1 MATNSEDISWLYGKL
16 KAKGYDIGS
25 EQEFTR
31 SLANEQDRR
40 WYYDKAS
47 GMGLQLGS
55 MDDFNSLFAPRGAA
69 EAAEPEQI
77 IGTGNE
83 ERGTS
88 AATPAAATQA
98 ADSTGAAEAARPG
111 QNEADAAAAEAPAA
125 SFDPNAHLRV
135 ADSFRT
141 NTAGAVESVQRLA
154 ERGTQAGRDRL
165 RAAKFGARLAGAP
178 TRVLGLSAGGA
189 AEAALPEQ
197 NGGGEETRG
206 YQSRERVVPY
216 GVKYVDGKPVT
227 EWLLPDG
234 RTTMDLTEADAAEHA
249 AGGARLN
256 DEFEKRMRKNHLL
269 PGSPDHR
276 RRQAILDRMED
287 NRRNLRGKEAEIAEN
302 AARDWEWDES
312 SGFFDNLGRLAA
324 NSMMSSEGVQH
335 GSAIQE
341 EADADF
347 HNLIAEHNMLAKAK
361 ERDEAGRLRKS
372 RGALGGLFDVANNFR
387 NIGRGIADVASDANL
402 YIGGLGEFHD
412 AARMDIIKDKVERGQ
427 ELSDSE
433 YALAYAAMLRQE
445 AEAVDVPHGY
455 TAGGTTVAMLP
466 FMLEMAANPAS
477 GLSKGLAKK
486 FGSTAVKRIAL
497 RVGGD
502 IAESAVLANTL
513 QAPATIADIRDRHRG
528 DVAIDG
534 GKVSFEGGES
544 WGAAIRHGEAAMTIE
559 DFTEKFGEYLG
570 PIFGA
575 AGRGVK
581 KVATK
586 AGMGRVVESVSRMA
600 NNISASEWGRTISNI
615 EERAQWNGIIGEVAE
630 EEFGI
635 PLNAILV
642 GDNKLSDLTDAEQQ
656 VDIVLG
662 VGLFGGFVSGIKTAG
677 YPVGRARAKHKL
689 QRADTRGNAEFG
701 GDSWTQ
707 IRGIID
713 TAEDENLSHAVTDA
727 ANRYGETQAQ
737 QKLILEYAK
746 ALVRS
751 RGYNLAD
758 AARRSDPEA
767 GANPRQ
773 ELAGE
778 LYSAGQDAYERSAA
792 GDDGAR
798 AEVDEAAQRMREAYA
813 TVEEAFG
820 GEAEVYLAQAEVNPW
835 PLFDEPLTDE
845 QKAAL
850 LEYVNCRAA
859 IDGVTD
865 ATGEALA
872 DKRVQVEA
880 DVNRR
885 MHKNRHAIIPARMKV
900 GDAPV
905 YVVKGEVAMFADGSG
920 VDARNSSDS
929 VIVLDETGNYRF
941 VAPEQI
947 ASVGE
952 SLDPVQEIEAAY
964 AEIAREHLGETGIYD
979 IDADSILAV
988 ELPDM
993 DGTMRAHEVRV
1004 ESIDANGD
1012 YMVRY
1017 HGMLCR
1023 FTPEGL
1029 YGAMTA
1035 SCKAQLLAEARGAA
1049 AGASGSAAEAA
1060 GPEQKLPG
1068 ESAGGAEGPEAA
1080 GELTAG
1086 GEQPTAE
1093 MPAAEAAEQGQI
1105 NGEGGGQTGALSEAG
1120 GVAPAAAAEI
1130 PAGAPAG
1137 TKQATDQEVAGAI
1150 APAAAQGEN
1159 APGAP
1164 AEGWQPQATE
1174 PALARIPVNEQGEP
1188 AFETVDAETG
1198 WDGLVE
1204 AVGDEGNA
1212 EAIAQAQVRQATAEL
1227 EALGKRTPK
1236 PKEPKLTGSPMAM
1249 ARAQREAKERYNSE
1263 LAAHNERVA
1272 AAQARMDA
1280 WKGIVGVR
1288 ESRLIEQN
1296 RREEEERRQRDAA
1309 AHDEAAARFEEQQ
1322 RIKAEREAEQERI
1335 GTHAVHPKIKEKW
1348 DAAPKI
1354 EGNSDI
1360 ITLPDGSTLSGRY
1373 VLVEAGAATA
1383 SHDANNGFVPTDGF
1397 PVDENGQSV
1406 NDRDYQRDA
1415 DAQQIVMGM
1424 ADNYDNRALQDPVV
1438 VSQDGVVLS
1447 GNNRTMS
1454 GDLAASRGTDRAY
1467 VDYLAQ
1473 LGHRK
1478 YGFRAEQVA
1487 GMQHPRVLF
1496 VPDEALPYD
1505 ATTFARFNAQ
1515 EKKSQSKP
1523 EAAVKLGKTV
1533 PDNVFA
1539 GIVETISRYDRLSDF
1554 YADERA
1560 VAQTLG
1566 MLMQAG
1572 VINER
1577 QLPEFRTGTALSA
1590 AGRELIENMLIGKA
1604 FQASPDA
1611 VRQIIAVPT
1620 LRQAVVMALN
1630 EIAGNRTL
1638 AESGYDISE
1647 ELAKAVDLVARAK
1660 AAEPEVYANGMPVS
1674 PFGRQQGLFDDEFGD
1689 SSVSDATTLLLADT
1703 LNSAKPSDLRKVL
1716 ATYNESARQA
1726 AEGQIDMFSDS
1737 VPTKEEILTQVIEHF
1752 RNATPKEQQAL
1763 VDAAIA
1769 ERKRRAEAGAAERE
1783 REDTAEQAADADGSR
1798 GEGAGE
1804 LNSPGEPSL
1813 AAEAAKLEQKLVG
1826 EEPSPEEEALAA
1838 RIEVTDN
1845 EWEEGRADSP
1855 TYKREITIDGSHK
1868 VTQVD
1873 APDADGLYS
1882 GSYFEFGGKR
1892 FGSIAEVAQY
1902 IDGGMQAEPSEAQK
1916 AAGNYKMDHRRVDGY
1931 NISIE
1936 NPKGSVRRGT
1946 DADGKPWE
1954 TTMQNDYGYI
1964 RGTEGVDGDHIDVFL
1979 SDTPEEG
1986 DVFVVD
1992 QVNEDGSFDEH
2003 KVMYGFPSEEAAREA
2018 YLSNYEQ
2025 GWPGLGAITRV
2036 SKDEFKKW
2044 IQSSRR
2050 KTKPFA
2056 EYRSVKAYQERTP
2069 HLSVEPDGFGDFG
2082 PVFTQFKGNASEAIK
2097 LLTELQTGEAIGALH
2112 HREIGDIDLVWGE
2125 TGTSKSDGYGLAKL
2139 IKFHPEVVENLQEI
2153 LDDMH
2158 IVKRSE
2164 NRINLES
2171 ETHKAAVRLTWN
2183 RQKKKW
2189 LLTAFEKKETS
2200 ESIDKTTD
2208 TDENPLDLR
2217 GGTTLSQNSDV
2228 SDGKGNALS
2237 SEKQEQGAESSD
2249 AGPKRAPRGD
2259 GEPSRQR
2266 QKGYTTIEERDAYSI
2281 EERHTED
2288 GDHYAVRLK
2297 KGAKIADWKKSVGE
2311 YGTWSSDG
2319 RGEIL
2324 FDNFEG
2330 MVKYL
2335 ESRGEEVDSLRDKVK
2350 WAERDR
2356 KVNDALFKET
2366 GLRQGQTWT
2375 APDGTRV
2382 EIGARGFVKG
2392 PRGWDFATSVT
2403 YPDGRK
2409 ESTMMPATRIAEFF
2423 KANGYHEESEQ
2434 PEVAEA
2440 KAKPVRSKKTKPE
2453 AEAQHKIE
2461 DFGEEIAGA
2470 RKDMLREFAKS
2481 MDNVTVQSLIEL
2493 PLGKVFK
2500 RPNLKKMV
2508 ESGAISDSD
2517 ALLAE
2522 AVIQALILAKKKP
2535 ALTKRSSSKRD
2546 ISEWAEDTYNGIRM
2560 LADILSGDQSR
2571 KEAAMARHKESLKAA
2586 TKKANEHIARLRE
2599 WNPDK
2604 TIDDIDEV
2612 PDPVSII
2619 LRILE
2624 GINHRPGEKVELP
2637 LTRVELSQ
2645 SGRYEVLSP
2654 GKQGALWFKRFHDT
2668 KEEAIETAIL
2678 AAKLAR
2684 GDMDVELPENSLRIK
2699 GIGERRKIQ
2708 TGKFKVL
2715 YWGRRNNIVEKLFDT
2730 EAEAK
2735 ALADEKNGR
2744 VYPEEK
2750 YLNEY
2755 SSYTVAVTNPLTGES
2770 HPVGA
2775 ENASRE
2781 ELADWM
2787 ADKREEVNQ
2796 MALSA
2801 IHEAMGTTSAPRPH
2815 FYVTS
2820 TYDRRIKRN
2829 IYSVVEDNKNNPWPI
2844 VKDFASRSEAE
2855 AWLKENLERLEQER
2869 KEKREA
2875 ESKVVYF
2882 QTSAG
2887 ERIGK
2892 DRRNGKPATPEMF
2905 TAAFGFRGVQ
2915 FGNWTNASDRQMALN
2930 QAYDAFMDLAETL
2943 GLSPRAMSLDGELA
2957 LAFGARGNGSALA
2970 HYEPNEVVINL
2981 TKTRGV
2987 GSLAHEWLHALDN
3000 FLARRNGVPLG
3011 YVTHGNGVEGLNPEV
3026 GVALKALM
3034 GAVKS
3039 SEYYKRS
3046 VAKGDYWGRP
3056 TEVMARLFASWIAD
3070 RFKRRDESSPFL
3082 AVGLNP
3088 KAIEVYQFLNYLA
3101 YKANELR
3108 KAHLSGETPQIMSEE
3123 EFNER
3128 PESLNGYPYPIQ
3140 SELETLSPYMEE
3152 FFNALS
3158 ERESSSGSMAN
3169 EPGRRYSRTR
3179 TMAGK
3184 SLFDLSEEAEDA
3196 VKAKP
3201 EPSEDLAAAEQ
3212 ANSAI
3217 DRYAESYN
3225 EYLEQTQMLEERL
3238 AASSEPEENIREQI
3252 EHEEALLLEARDEL
3266 QDELRQYYVRNNTP
3280 EDAEKIARDM
3290 TARTQFEVEL
3300 QRNKRQQLHDI
3311 LSTPA
3316 KAVTAEATETSGKEI
3331 RTAGG
3336 NISYNAKGHL
3346 PDAKT
3351 GEFAYVERQFSRSG
3365 EFSFTGNEIIRDCGD
3380 VAYMFRTLEDYS
3392 IEHTFAIL
3400 VKDGRAKVLHLGM
3413 GSPVASVA
3421 NLGAIRAGYEAFG
3434 ADKVYFVHNHPSGN
3448 LMASVPDMQLM
3459 RAVEAAF
3466 DGKAETEGIIIDTT
3480 SGRYKVFNGESGIET
3495 AARPQEGGT
3504 SSAEVL
3510 RFDRAKRNGE
3520 ATVKVST
3527 PADVS
3532 NFIAEQRFGKS
3543 DKVSYI
3549 VLSNSM
3555 EIIGNFHTDYKSI
3568 KDRGLAEEMASVAI
3582 KFGGN
3587 KVIVYGNVGIE
3598 AASLLR
3604 DRIQDLSLRSVSLLD
3619 AIEVTNG
3626 LNNSAMDKGLLGE
3639 DSPAYGAEI
3648 SLSEE
3653 TGEEGVMYRD
3663 GAELSDGERLRAI
3676 RALEPIEVERNDLS
3690 RAELREV
3697 YNNLPAVEKDGRQV
3711 EFYRSAFKKIYKDG
3725 SLFGQVVPVLDEV
3738 LEQSVLAY
3746 SEEDNLGGTV
3756 RPDGSVHKK
3765 HPNVG
3770 SFDNYVGKV
3779 NIDGK
3784 EYYVRTTVQRG
3795 YDGRNGTH
3803 SFFVTDVSLYEKA
3816 ADIDSSPGYPRATET
3831 SGNNSAEGLSLPIT
3845 TRARGTNDG
3854 VVDAKLQQFFERAS
3868 SEANLLD
3875 MRDRVEALSESL
3887 GVPVRVVTEESEL
3900 SELTEDGKPK
3910 YGRRQR
3916 RAKGWFSE
3924 KDNEIVIVLPNN
3936 VNVADVD
3943 NTFIHEVVGHRGLR
3957 ALVVG
3962 ERFDAFLDEVYGHAS
3977 NPIRRTIDG
3986 KTDEMVGAEAD
3997 RLRVRKARAHER
4009 AGQDANAFYYTDMAE
4024 ARVEAEARREEFR
4037 REATEEYMADLSG
4050 RIGSEGFA
4058 RIERDELTLWGRI
4071 KARVQAFLDKFLRGL
4086 NIPRSISLT
4095 DKDLSYILYKSW
4107 KNLRDSR
4114 GQGGVFADAEDAV
4127 MRRRTGWDE
4136 AMQVSEKRARIVEK
4150 GKPIDSLN
4158 AFSNGVAEN
4167 ESPSDSYESKPA
4179 NSLNGL
4185 SNSEAGDELPSRS
4198 YKEQILTPTSGTE
4211 PTIRSQRKNNGLT
4224 SILQEEEQESEDE
4237 RFRNDG
4243 LQDTE
4248 QRGRTENAKATADRI
4263 ETLFNQAVNGDLS
4276 GKPVEVG
4283 RLTPEGKAYLEQL
4296 SGMQM
4301 KDDVS
4306 FLLNPS
4312 DLVHIYRR
4320 HFGANEKDS
4329 RNIPLTNQDIRHM
4342 AEIISTPDR
4351 AVFGKE
4357 VGGNERNM
4365 FFFLKGTAGGSYNLM
4380 EVYSDKR
4387 GNLTAKSFFKSK
4399 EGVSQRA
4406 MLLNESSTLTS
4417 VTDGATLFGDA
4428 KLPKFFEYP
4437 TNEEEDSDGLRF
4449 RDGDLDLEE
4458 YLTKMKVEAMQANAN
4473 SFKAKKDA
4481 MRAIGGNL
4489 NHLRQAM
4496 AHQREYDITTVK
4508 SVADLARILLDNN
4521 LLDDLS
4527 KYETKRIL
4535 SAIQNSIGH
4544 LAKDKNGI
4552 VQPSGGKK
4560 NYADQVHTLLD
4571 IMVDNQLRLGAN
4583 ALGRL
4588 LSTRGSRV
4596 DARGIEVQ
4604 GELDADGQRI
4614 AQVVRK
4620 STNLPKEDIDNR
4632 IAEATNRMSST
4643 DQAIADEAAIEYAGL
4658 QIARQYVENITESKA
4673 EEKELRDSIEKMRA
4687 ELKLGHI
4694 DKNAFTQYREATEE
4708 AIRQNK
4714 IERAEAYY
4722 SLVEQI
4728 GGVLSE
4734 SVERAKAWREAEK
4747 QRVEE
4752 IHHNANSDMESRPAD
4767 EHHKESK
4774 LQKLVNNSIARL
4786 MLAPLATF
4794 DQMLRMFGK
4803 KNSRGEGYLWNR
4815 YMRGWVS
4822 ATEKEYIGYR
4832 DALKV
4837 LDAKVSEIYGKKMT
4851 WSDLFGIDR
4860 KLPKATVRF
4869 FDGGEMKD
4877 HLLTQGNLLYIYMAD
4892 KMSDGRM
4899 KLRRMGI
4906 TEEDIER
4913 IKAFLDPH
4921 FIELADWMQ
4930 EEFLVDKRNEYN
4942 EVHKRM
4948 FGASMAAI
4956 ENYFPL
4962 KILANA
4968 RIEEVDVA
4976 EDTTDSALPATTTG
4990 SIIKRKRNNLALDVT
5005 GANAFSVILD
5015 HLQQMERWAAF
5026 AEFNRDLNTLL
5037 SYKRFRN
5044 QVMNMSSIYG
5054 SGKTLWKNFRDV
5066 CRLAAGAYR
5075 PPIAALDKAAVNLA
5089 KGVTAA
5095 KVSLRVFTAL
5105 KQFLSMPAYVSDC
5118 NPVYLAANI
5127 ANPYNAWRWSLEN
5140 LPLFDKRWRSRM
5152 AGDPRLLKTE
5162 MDWKMWRSHIVE
5174 IASRVGMSPNA
5185 FVDALTV
5192 AIGSHAMYQT
5202 KLAKYKRMGYDP
5214 DVAEE
5219 RAKQDATI
5227 LFNQTQQSSEGAF
5240 LSTMQVDRS
5249 WPSVV
5254 FTVFRNSSM
5263 AYSRQLYDAIRNIVR
5278 RMKPGY
5284 KERSIEF
5291 MTKQM
5296 VREGID
5302 PDRAERNVKQE
5313 YRRGLIRDLVRVG
5326 IFGFALQFAWNLGA
5340 YLPYLIFGDDDETEE
5355 EFLHD
5360 VITHAMFGGI
5370 EGLTGGDVLS
5380 NILNTLAKGEKLTV
5394 RTASKDMPMTS
5405 DLESI
5410 ISKWNN
5416 DEVSAMNDVINLF
5429 VQSAIGVNPQTL
5441 TDAVVAVMDYC
5452 GDDAQTSREC
5462 AILILRILNCPQ
5474 SQIDKIYFDEL
5485 GASGE
5490 EASRM
5495 TPREIA
5501 ERYARYKVRRGAPL
5515 TGWAYGEEQRE
5526 EIMTNHRKK
5535 GVSVAKDRLAR
5546 MTDAQVSR
5554 DMAQWLE
5561 EFEAT
5566 KERLSNIRQIRDT
5579 DEERYY
5585 EQLDAMEMTPEFR
5598 RYEIIKWY
5606 KYDIDELTHEWLTST
5621 TPAQRDSCVQ
5631 SMIARKRDMV
5641 SELVEAVQQ

>member
-1 MATNSEDISWLYGKL
+1 MATDSDDISWLYGKL
-16 KAKGYDIGS
+16 KARGYDIGS

-47 GMGLQLGS
+47 SMGLQLGS
-55 MDDFNSLFAPRGAA
+55 MDDFNSLFAPKSAA
-69 EAAEPEQI
+69 EAARPEQI
-77 IGTGNE
+77 TGARDE
-83 ERGTS
+83 GRGTS
-88 AATPAAATQA
+88 AATLEPATQA
-98 ADSTGAAEAARPG
+98 QAAAATGAAEAARHE
-111 QNEADAAAAEAPAA
+111 QNEGGGAAATEAPSAA
-125 SFDPNAHLRV
+125 FDPNAHLRV
-135 ADSFRT
+135 ADSFRK

-165 RAAKFGARLAGAP
+165 RAAKFGARVAGAP

-197 NGGGEETRG
+197 NGGGEETQE

-234 RTTMDLTEADAAEHA
+234 RTTTDLTEADAAEHA

-269 PGSPDHR
+269 PGSPEHR

-287 NRRNLRGKEAEIAEN
+287 NRRILRGKEAEIAEN
-302 AARDWEWDES
+302 AARDWEWDENA
-312 SGFFDNLGRLAA
+312 GFFDNLGRLAA

-335 GSAIQE
+335 GSGIQE

-361 ERDEAGRLRKS
+361 ERDDAGRLRKS
-372 RGALGGLFDVANNFR
+372 RGPLGGLFDVANNFR
-387 NIGRGIADVASDANL
+387 NIGRGMADVASDANL

-412 AARMDIIKDKVERGQ
+412 AGRLDIIKDKVERGQ

-433 YALAYAAMLRQE
+433 YALAYAAMLRRD
-445 AEAVDVPHGY
+445 AEANTEVTHGY
-455 TAGGTTVAMLP
+455 TAGSTTMEMFP

-534 GKVSFEGGES
+534 GKVTFEGGES
-544 WGAAIRHGEAAMTIE
+544 LGAAIAKGQGAAVIE
-559 DFTEKFGEYLG
+559 NYTELLG
-570 PIFGA
+570 SHFGA
-575 AGRGVK
+575 IGGAVGRGAK

-586 AGMGRVVESVSRMA
+586 VGMGNVVSSVSKMA
-600 NNISASEWGRTISNI
+600 NNVKATDWYKAISKI
-615 EERAQWNGIIGEVAE
+615 EERAQWNGTVGEVLE
-630 EEFGI
+630 EEAGI
-635 PLNAILV
+635 VLNSVFV

-689 QRADTRGNAEFG
+689 QRADTRGTAEFG
-701 GDSWTQ
+701 SDSWTQ

-713 TAEDENLSHAVTDA
+713 TAEDENLSRAVTDA

-835 PLFDEPLTDE
+835 PLFDEPLTEE
-845 QKAAL
+845 QQGAL
-850 LEYVNCRAA
+850 LNYVNCRAA
-859 IDGVTD
+859 VDGVND

-880 DVNRR
+880 EVNRR

-905 YVVKGEVAMFADGSG
+905 YVVKGDVAMFADGSG
-920 VDARNSSDS
+920 VDARNSSES
-929 VIVLDETGNYRF
+929 VIVLDETGSYRF

-952 SLDPVQEIEAAY
+952 SLDPAQEIEAAY
-964 AEIAREHLGETGIYD
+964 AEIAREHLSETGVFD
-979 IDADSILAV
+979 IDAGSVLAV

-993 DGTMRAHEVRV
+993 DGTMRAHEVTV

-1068 ESAGGAEGPEAA
+1068 EAAGGAEGPEAA

-1137 TKQATDQEVAGAI
+1137 TKQATDQEAAGAI

-1164 AEGWQPQATE
+1164 AEGGQTQAAE

-1227 EALGKRTPK
+1227 EALGKRAPK

-1249 ARAQREAKERYNSE
+1249 ARAQREAAERYNNE
-1263 LAAHNERVA
+1263 VAVHNERVA

-1322 RIKAEREAEQERI
+1322 RLKAEREAEQERV
-1335 GTHAVHPKIKEKW
+1335 GTHAVNPRIKEKW

-1354 EGNSDI
+1354 EGNADV

-1415 DAQQIVMGM
+1415 DAQRIVAGM

-1473 LGHRK
+1473 FGHRK
-1478 YGFRAEQVA
+1478 YGFTAEQVA

-1496 VPDEALPYD
+1496 VPEEALPYN

-1533 PDNVFA
+1533 PDYVFA

-1554 YADERA
+1554 FADERA
-1560 VAQTLG
+1560 VAQALG
-1566 MLMQAG
+1566 ALIQAG

-1577 QLPEFRTGTALSA
+1577 QLPELRTGTALSA

-1630 EIAGNRTL
+1630 EIASNRTL
-1638 AESGYDISE
+1638 AESGYDLSE

-1726 AEGQIDMFSDS
+1726 ADGQIDMFSDS
-1737 VPTKEEILTQVIEHF
+1737 VPTKEEILTKVIEHF

-1769 ERKRRAEAGAAERE
+1769 ERKRRAEAGAEQ
-1783 REDTAEQAADADGSR
+1783 REDTTEQAADAAGGRREDT
-1798 GEGAGE
+1798 GE
-1804 LNSPGEPSL
+1804 LNAPGEPSL
-1813 AAEAAKLEQKLVG
+1813 AAEAAKPEQKGTGDQERGTRGAAETAKLEQKLAG
-1826 EEPSPEEEALAA
+1826 EELSPEEEALAA
-1838 RIEVTDN
+1838 RIEITDN
-1845 EWEEGRADSP
+1845 EWEEGGADSP

-1916 AAGNYKMDHRRVDGY
+1916 AAGNYKMEHRRIDGY

-1954 TTMQNDYGYI
+1954 STMQNDYGYI

-1986 DVFVVD
+1986 DVFIVD

-2069 HLSVEPDGFGDFG
+2069 HLRVEPDGFGDFG

-2125 TGTSKSDGYGLAKL
+2125 AGTSKSDGYGLAKL

-2249 AGPKRAPRGD
+2249 AKRKQTPGGSA
-2259 GEPSRQR
+2259 EASRPE
-2266 QKGYTTIEERDAYSI
+2266 QKGKGYAIIEERDGYTI

-2324 FDNFEG
+2324 FANFEG

-2423 KANGYHEESEQ
+2423 KANGYHEESER

-2440 KAKPVRSKKTKPE
+2440 KAKPVRGKKTKPE
-2453 AEAQHKIE
+2453 AKAQHKIE

-2522 AVIQALILAKKKP
+2522 AVIQGLILGKKKP

-2546 ISEWAEDTYNGIRM
+2546 IAEWAEETYKGIRM
-2560 LADILSGDQSR
+2560 LGDILSGDQSR
-2571 KEAAMARHKESLKAA
+2571 KETAIARHKEGLIAA

-2604 TIDDIDEV
+2604 RIDDIDEV

-2684 GDMDVELPENSLRIK
+2684 GDMDVELPENSLRVK

-2820 TYDRRIKRN
+2820 TYERRIKRN

-2981 TKTRGV
+2981 TKTRGA

-3000 FLARRNGVPLG
+3000 FLSRRNGVPLG

-3026 GVALKALM
+3026 GAALKALM

-3039 SEYYKRS
+3039 SGYYKRS

-3088 KAIEVYQFLNYLA
+3088 RAIDTYQFLNYLA
-3101 YKANELR
+3101 YKANERR
-3108 KAHLSGETPQIMSEE
+3108 KAKLSGETPRIMSPE

-3128 PESLNGYPYPIQ
+3128 PESLNGYPYPTQ
-3140 SELETLSPYMEE
+3140 SELETLSPFMEE

-3158 ERESSSGSMAN
+3158 ERESASGSMAN
-3169 EPGRRYSRTR
+3169 EPGRRYGKTR

-3184 SLFDLSEEAEDA
+3184 SLFDLSEESEGSGNGN
-3196 VKAKP
+3196 P
-3201 EPSEDLAAAEQ
+3201 EPNADNAAAEQ

-3225 EYLEQTQMLEERL
+3225 EYLEQTQKLEERL
-3238 AASSEPEENIREQI
+3238 AASSEPEESIREQI
-3252 EHEEALLLEARDEL
+3252 EHEETLLLDAREEL
-3266 QDELRQYYVRNNTP
+3266 QDELRQFYLRNNTP

-3300 QRNKRQQLHDI
+3300 QRNKRQQLRDI

-3316 KAVTAEATETSGKEI
+3316 NTETASATETSGKEI

-3365 EFSFTGNEIIRDCGD
+3365 EFSFTGNGVIRDRGD
-3380 VAYMFRTLEDYS
+3380 VAYMFRALEDYS
-3392 IEHTFAIL
+3392 IEHTFAVL
-3400 VKDGRAKVLHLGM
+3400 VKNGRAKVLHLGM
-3413 GSPVASVA
+3413 GSPTASVA

-3448 LMASVPDMQLM
+3448 LMASTQDMQLM
-3459 RAVEAAF
+3459 RVVEAAF

-3555 EIIGNFHTDYKSI
+3555 EVIGNFHTAYESI
-3568 KDRGLAEEMASVAI
+3568 EDEGLAEEMTSAAI

-3604 DRIQDLSLRSVSLLD
+3604 DRVQDLSLRSVALLD

-3648 SLSEE
+3648 SRSEE
-3653 TGEEGVMYRD
+3653 SDSEEGETSGERVKYRD
-3663 GAELSDGERLRAI
+3663 GSEMSDGERLRAI

-3690 RAELREV
+3690 LGELREI

-3725 SLFGQVVPVLDEV
+3725 GLFGQVVPVLDEV

-3756 RPDGSVHKK
+3756 RPDGTVHKE
-3765 HPNVG
+3765 HPNVDT
-3770 SFDNYVGKV
+3770 FDNYVGKV
-3779 NIDGK
+3779 NIESE

-3803 SFFVTDVSLYEKA
+3803 SFFVTDVSLYEKT
-3816 ADIDSSPGYPRATET
+3816 ADIDSSPGYPRATEI
-3831 SGNNSAEGLSLPIT
+3831 SGNNSAEGLSYPGT
-3845 TRARGTNDG
+3845 PRARGTTDGIVNTSVSEDRTIPITSRGTTGLDG

-3887 GVPVRVVTEESEL
+3887 GVPVRIISEKSEL
-3900 SELTEDGKPK
+3900 SELSEDGKPK

-3943 NTFIHEVVGHRGLR
+3943 NTFVHEVVGHRGLR
-3957 ALVVG
+3957 ALVGG

-3977 NPIRRTIDG
+3977 NPIRRTIDS
-3986 KTDEMVGAEAD
+3986 KTDEMVNAEAD
-3997 RLRVRKARAHER
+3997 RLHVRKARAHER
-4009 AGQDANAFYYTDMAE
+4009 AGQDANAFYYTDIAE

-4037 REATEEYMADLSG
+4037 REATEEYMADLGG
-4050 RIGSEGFA
+4050 RIGSEGF
-4058 RIERDELTLWGRI
+4058 EKMSRDELTLWGRI
-4071 KARVQAFLDKFLRGL
+4071 KTRVQAFLDKFLRGL
-4086 NIPRSISLT
+4086 NIPRSITLT

-4107 KNLRDSR
+4107 KNLRDSK
-4114 GQGGVFADAEDAV
+4114 GQGGVFADAEDVV

-4136 AMQVSEKRARIVEK
+4136 AMQVSEKR
-4150 GKPIDSLN
+4150 
-4158 AFSNGVAEN
+4158 
-4167 ESPSDSYESKPA
+4167 
-4179 NSLNGL
+4179 
-4185 SNSEAGDELPSRS
+4185 
-4198 YKEQILTPTSGTE
+4198 
-4211 PTIRSQRKNNGLT
+4211 
-4224 SILQEEEQESEDE
+4224 
-4237 RFRNDG
+4237 
-4243 LQDTE
+4243 
-4248 QRGRTENAKATADRI
+4248 GRTENAEATADRI

-4283 RLTPEGKAYLEQL
+4283 RLTPEGKAYLEQI

-4306 FLLNPS
+4306 FVLNPS

-4351 AVFGKE
+4351 VVFGKE

-4428 KLPKFFEYP
+4428 KTVSQRVLSLKKSEHLTSVTDGASLSDDAKLPKFFEYP

-4449 RDGDLDLEE
+4449 RDGADYVERTPVMARAMYE
-4458 YLTKMKVEAMQANAN
+4458 QQIRTNMYQVTEAMQDSMRGLLEFYRAVESQGAKRDIEDVASFENAYTAEN
-4473 SFKAKKDA
+4473 ALSSRS
-4481 MRAIGGNL
+4481 RAE
-4489 NHLRQAM
+4489 AE
-4496 AHQREYDITTVK
+4496 EYER
-4508 SVADLARILLDNN
+4508 RIML
-4521 LLDDLS
+4521 
-4527 KYETKRIL
+4527 
-4535 SAIQNSIGH
+4535 
-4544 LAKDKNGI
+4544 
-4552 VQPSGGKK
+4552 P
-4560 NYADQVHTLLD
+4560 LLD
-4571 IMVDNQLRLGAN
+4571 IAARMAKNKKGMQKLTDYMMAKHGLERN
-4583 ALGRL
+4583 A
-4588 LSTRGSRV
+4588 
-4596 DARGIEVQ
+4596 
-4604 GELDADGQRI
+4604 
-4614 AQVVRK
+4614 
-4620 STNLPKEDIDNR
+4620 
-4632 IAEATNRMSST
+4632 
-4643 DQAIADEAAIEYAGL
+4643 Y
-4658 QIARQYVENITESKA
+4658 
-4673 EEKELRDSIEKMRA
+4673 MRA
-4687 ELKLGHI
+4687 EAQANGEETERDFAGLCGLTG
-4694 DKNAFTQYREATEE
+4694 EADW
-4708 AIRQNK
+4708 QQ
-4714 IERAEAYY
+4714 AEA
-4722 SLVEQI
+4722 
-4728 GGVLSE
+4728 
-4734 SVERAKAWREAEK
+4734 
-4747 QRVEE
+4747 
-4752 IHHNANSDMESRPAD
+4752 
-4767 EHHKESK
+4767 
-4774 LQKLVNNSIARL
+4774 
-4786 MLAPLATF
+4786 
-4794 DQMLRMFGK
+4794 
-4803 KNSRGEGYLWNR
+4803 
-4815 YMRGWVS
+4815 
-4822 ATEKEYIGYR
+4822 
-4832 DALKV
+4832 
-4837 LDAKVSEIYGKKMT
+4837 
-4851 WSDLFGIDR
+4851 
-4860 KLPKATVRF
+4860 
-4869 FDGGEMKD
+4869 
-4877 HLLTQGNLLYIYMAD
+4877 
-4892 KMSDGRM
+4892 
-4899 KLRRMGI
+4899 
-4906 TEEDIER
+4906 
-4913 IKAFLDPH
+4913 
-4921 FIELADWMQ
+4921 
-4930 EEFLVDKRNEYN
+4930 
-4942 EVHKRM
+4942 
-4948 FGASMAAI
+4948 
-4956 ENYFPL
+4956 
-4962 KILANA
+4962 
-4968 RIEEVDVA
+4968 VA
-4976 EDTTDSALPATTTG
+4976 ELMVQDY
-4990 SIIKRKRNNLALDVT
+4990 
-5005 GANAFSVILD
+5005 
-5015 HLQQMERWAAF
+5015 EAAHTSDI
-5026 AEFNRDLNTLL
+5026 A
-5037 SYKRFRN
+5037 
-5044 QVMNMSSIYG
+5044 G
-5054 SGKTLWKNFRDV
+5054 LW
-5066 CRLAAGAYR
+5066 
-5075 PPIAALDKAAVNLA
+5075 AAVNLA
-5089 KGVTAA
+5089 TKTSLKKVYDSGLLSKAQYEEMRDMYDYYIPLRGFDEQTSSDVYGYLTSKDGFFSSPIRTAKGRSSKADDPLATIAYMA
-5095 KVSLRVFTAL
+5095 QNSILQGNRNMM
-5105 KQFLSMPAYVSDC
+5105 KQRFLSYVQNHPSDLASVSRLWLVHDEASDEWK
-5118 NPVYLAANI
+5118 PVFADI
-5127 ANPYNAWRWSLEN
+5127 DES
-5140 LPLFDKRWRSRM
+5140 
-5152 AGDPRLLKTE
+5152 
-5162 MDWKMWRSHIVE
+5162 
-5174 IASRVGMSPNA
+5174 MSPDKIERKIA
-5185 FVDALTV
+5185 DFEQRMEAL
-5192 AIGSHAMYQT
+5192 AQAQPD
-5202 KLAKYKRMGYDP
+5202 KYKRGREAAGIPYRVTNGNIREHQIVVKRNGISYVITINGNPRAAQAVNGLTNPDNDLNGTFGMVLRGASFLNRQLSEVYTTRNPDFVISNFIRDLFYSNAMVHVKESQGYAWRFHLNHARVNPLRMMKLLRLYNNDKLDMRKPLHRMFYEFMHWGGETGYTMQRDLEQEKQAVGKMVKDARRGKWNPKHWLRVLGAWLDRLNRGVENSARFAAYITSRGKGRDIQRSVYDAKEISVNFNKKGAGGKFQKANGQTLAGKFAGGVSDVGRSFFVFWNAALQGVTNYGKSYIKHPVKTTMATTVILLAGYLMAAMNDDDDDESENGYFNVPKYIRRSNLMFNMGEQWATIPLPVEFRAVYGLGELAYSVNSGREEYSDMELAREMSAQLSQILPLDFLEGEGGLHAFVPSVAKPLYETWTNTSWTGLPIYKKTPFNEDMPEWTKAYPRTNAQLVDLSRLANEASGGNDYLSGWADFNPAQLEYLLNGYFGGYSHVVDKMVKTGETMLGEREYDP
-5214 DVAEE
+5214 SSILLVNRLVKMGDERTADRKVNSDFHNYLEEYRRTHTLLQRYEEEADRGSDRYRIFLDALRHSRDGARHDLMEDYIGEYNWLRNATRDQDIPEEE
-5219 RAKQDATI
+5219 RAEYEGELQALKRQVVSLMKVAHDS
-5227 LFNQTQQSSEGAF
+5227 TQVNN
-5240 LSTMQVDRS
+5240 LR
-5249 WPSVV
+5249 
-5254 FTVFRNSSM
+5254 
-5263 AYSRQLYDAIRNIVR
+5263 
-5278 RMKPGY
+5278 
-5284 KERSIEF
+5284 ER
-5291 MTKQM
+5291 
-5296 VREGID
+5296 
-5302 PDRAERNVKQE
+5302 
-5313 YRRGLIRDLVRVG
+5313 
-5326 IFGFALQFAWNLGA
+5326 FA
-5340 YLPYLIFGDDDETEE
+5340 
-5355 EFLHD
+5355 
-5360 VITHAMFGGI
+5360 
-5370 EGLTGGDVLS
+5370 
-5380 NILNTLAKGEKLTV
+5380 
-5394 RTASKDMPMTS
+5394 R
-5405 DLESI
+5405 
-5410 ISKWNN
+5410 
-5416 DEVSAMNDVINLF
+5416 
-5429 VQSAIGVNPQTL
+5429 
-5441 TDAVVAVMDYC
+5441 
-5452 GDDAQTSREC
+5452 
-5462 AILILRILNCPQ
+5462 
-5474 SQIDKIYFDEL
+5474 
-5485 GASGE
+5485 
-5490 EASRM
+5490 
-5495 TPREIA
+5495 
-5501 ERYARYKVRRGAPL
+5501 
-5515 TGWAYGEEQRE
+5515 
-5526 EIMTNHRKK
+5526 
-5535 GVSVAKDRLAR
+5535 
-5546 MTDAQVSR
+5546 
-5554 DMAQWLE
+5554 
-5561 EFEAT
+5561 
-5566 KERLSNIRQIRDT
+5566 
-5579 DEERYY
+5579 
-5585 EQLDAMEMTPEFR
+5585 
-5598 RYEIIKWY
+5598 
-5606 KYDIDELTHEWLTST
+5606 
-5621 TPAQRDSCVQ
+5621 
-5631 SMIARKRDMV
+5631 
-5641 SELVEAVQQ
+5641 EAVQQ